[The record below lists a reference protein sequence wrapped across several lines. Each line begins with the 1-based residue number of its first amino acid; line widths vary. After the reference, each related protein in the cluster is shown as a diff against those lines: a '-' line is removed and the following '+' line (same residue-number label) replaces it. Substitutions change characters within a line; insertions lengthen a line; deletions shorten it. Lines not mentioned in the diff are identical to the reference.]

1 MADENLGL
9 RNCEYSE
16 PLNSGFLRVTDFVR
30 MKQAQGIASLHK
42 LGVVHRSL
50 RPSHIFIN
58 SEGHAVIGGFERSV
72 ILTQE
77 QLDAKSAQS
86 RSAWRNSVISVVD
99 NGRSLEDESEREWEE
114 SPEMLLGWEH
124 GVEVDWWAY
133 GVVLG
138 WLASGQVCIPPFICL
153 SIQ

>member
-1 MADENLGL
+1 
-9 RNCEYSE
+9 
-16 PLNSGFLRVTDFVR
+16 

-42 LGVVHRSL
+42 LGIVHRSL

-72 ILTQE
+72 ILTQQE
-77 QLDAKSAQS
+77 LEAKS
-86 RSAWRNSVISVVD
+86 RSTWRNSVISVVD
-99 NGRSLEDESEREWEE
+99 NGRSPEDESEREWEE

-138 WLASGQVCIPPFICL
+138 WLASGQVCISLFIYL

>member
-1 MADENLGL
+1 
-9 RNCEYSE
+9 
-16 PLNSGFLRVTDFVR
+16 

-72 ILTQE
+72 ILTQQE
-77 QLDAKSAQS
+77 LEAKS
-86 RSAWRNSVISVVD
+86 RSTWRNSVISIVD
-99 NGRSLEDESEREWEE
+99 NGRSPEEESEREWEE

-138 WLASGQVCIPPFICL
+138 WLASGQVCLSPFIYL
-153 SIQ
+153 SIKRRWLIIVSASTRV